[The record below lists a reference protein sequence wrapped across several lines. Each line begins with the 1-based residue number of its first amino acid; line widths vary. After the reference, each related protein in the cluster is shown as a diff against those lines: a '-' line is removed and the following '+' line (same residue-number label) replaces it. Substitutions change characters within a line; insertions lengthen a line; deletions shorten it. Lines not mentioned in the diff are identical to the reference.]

1 MNASLSKKVQQA
13 KKRLAQDRD
22 QIRRHLANFTELRD
36 DLEAIVESLEEA
48 AEHIDTA
55 HIEFDQAIDAMSK
68 YV

>member
-13 KKRLAQDRD
+13 KGRLAKDRD
-22 QIRRHLANFTELRD
+22 QIRKHLADFRGLRD

-55 HIEFDQAIDAMSK
+55 HSEFDQAIDAMSK